1 MKLRMLR
8 TLRALTPAR
17 MKKKLKMPILK
28 LRSRVLPRPEAMAP
42 FLLLD
47 PALLKPTSPLL
58 QLHLPAALL
67 PLLPLELCSIKNFK
81 LY

>member
-1 MKLRMLR
+1 MLRMLK

-17 MKKKLKMPILK
+17 MKKKLKMPTLK
-28 LRSRVLPRPEAMAP
+28 LWSRVQPWPEVTAP

-47 PALLKPTSPLL
+47 PALLKPTFLLL

-67 PLLPLELCSIKNFK
+67 LLLPLRLCITEK
-81 LY
+81 L

>member
-1 MKLRMLR
+1 MLQ

-28 LRSRVLPRPEAMAP
+28 LRSRALPWPEAMAQ

-47 PALLKPTSPLL
+47 LALLKLTSPLL
-58 QLHLPAALL
+58 QLHLPAPLL

>member
-1 MKLRMLR
+1 MKLRMLQM
-8 TLRALTPAR
+8 LRALTLAR

-28 LRSRVLPRPEAMAP
+28 LWSRVLPWLEAMAP

-47 PALLKPTSPLL
+47 PALLKLTSPLL